1 MKPWQMMRRF
11 GATSAGGVG
20 GSGADDFNADTTA
33 NYTMTRDWGA
43 PSAAIAGGVLTIT
56 SPAGCQASLTRNGTS
71 ILNGYVEADI
81 DTAQDSGLLLRFQ
94 DQNNFYL
101 LAISDDSGD
110 SPSDNL
116 RLFRRVSGVF
126 TSLGTYAAVFPRGTQ
141 KTIKLY
147 ASGSSIKAAFDGV
160 DVISATDSSITSAGK
175 IGMRANGPSGGTT
188 NNKFNALRWG

>member
-1 MKPWQMMRRF
+1 MLRRAMM
-11 GATSAGGVG
+11 AGDAAPTGNT
-20 GSGADDFNADTTA
+20 DDFSTDTLSS
-33 NYTMTRDWGA
+33 YTMTMDGGS

-101 LAISDDSGD
+101 LAISDDSG
-110 SPSDNL
+110 SNPTINL
-116 RLFRRVSGVF
+116 TLYRRVSGTF
-126 TSLGTYAAVFPRGTQ
+126 TALSSYDAVFPRGTQ

-147 ASGSSIKAAFDGV
+147 ASGTSIKAAFDGV
-160 DVISATDSSITSAGK
+160 DVISVTDSSITSAGK
-175 IGMRANGPSGGTT
+175 IGMRGNGPPGGTSD
-188 NNKFNALRWG
+188 NKFKALRWG